1 MRPERIR
8 QILAEVMVG
17 DPDSFPERLCRVCAE
32 RLPISGAGLAFM
44 TPAGHEGTITA
55 TDGAAAVL
63 EDLQQVLGE
72 GPCVDAYR
80 DGRPV
85 LQPDLAST
93 GTSRWPGFTEGAL
106 QAGIAAVFAF
116 PLQVGAIRLG
126 VLDLYRDTPGVLDL
140 SQLTEAAVFT
150 EAAMTVLLHLQGKT
164 PPGQLLHP
172 RLAEVAQSRREIHQA
187 TGMITVQA
195 AVSLADAL
203 LLLQA
208 HAFGSERPLLE
219 VAKDVVARRL
229 WFGPGGDHDE
239 RGTAEPRGTVS

>member
-1 MRPERIR
+1 MPTERIR

-17 DPDSFPERLCRVCAE
+17 DQDRFPERLCQVCAD

-44 TPAGHEGTITA
+44 TSAGHEGTIMA

-72 GPCVDAYR
+72 GPCVDAFR

-85 LQPDLAST
+85 LQPDLATT
-93 GTSRWPGFTEGAL
+93 GFSRWPGFAEGAL
-106 QAGIAAVFAF
+106 QAGVAAVFAF
-116 PLQVGAIRLG
+116 PLQVGAIRVG
-126 VLDLYRDTPGVLDL
+126 VLDLYRDSPGGLDSPQL
-140 SQLTEAAVFT
+140 SEALAFTEAAV
-150 EAAMTVLLHLQGKT
+150 TVLLHLQGKT
-164 PPGQLLHP
+164 PPGQLMHP
-172 RLAEVAQSRREIHQA
+172 RLAEVAESRREIHQA
-187 TGMITVQA
+187 TGMITIQA
-195 AVSLADAL
+195 AVGLAEAL

-229 WFGPGGDHDE
+229 RFGPEGDHH
-239 RGTAEPRGTVS
+239 G

>member
-1 MRPERIR
+1 MALRPVPPVQIR

-17 DPDSFPERLCRVCAE
+17 DRDGFLARLCQFCVE
-32 RLPISGAGLAFM
+32 TLPISGAGLAFM
-44 TPAGHEGTITA
+44 TSAGHEGTITA
-55 TDGAAAVL
+55 TDGAAAEL
-63 EDLQQVLGE
+63 EELQQALGE
-72 GPCVDAYR
+72 GPCLDAFR

-85 LQPDLAST
+85 LQPDLAVT
-93 GTSRWPGFTEGAL
+93 GISRWPGFAEGAL

-126 VLDLYRDTPGVLDL
+126 VLDLYRDSPGGLEL
-140 SQLTEAAVFT
+140 PQLAEALAFT
-150 EAAMTVLLHLQGKT
+150 EAATTILLYLQGKT

-172 RLAEVAQSRREIHQA
+172 RLAEVFESRREIHQA

-219 VAKDVVARRL
+219 VAKDVVSRRL
-229 WFGPGGDHDE
+229 RFGSEGGHHE
-239 RGTAEPRGTVS
+239 

>member
-1 MRPERIR
+1 MPSVRIR
-8 QILAEVMVG
+8 QILTEVMVG
-17 DPDSFPERLCRVCAE
+17 DRDGFPARLCQVCAE
-32 RLPISGAGLAFM
+32 KLPISGAGLAFM
-44 TPAGHEGTITA
+44 TSAGHVGTITA
-55 TDGAAAVL
+55 TDGAAAEL

-72 GPCVDAYR
+72 GPCVDAFR

-85 LQPDLAST
+85 LQPDLAAT
-93 GTSRWPGFTEGAL
+93 GMSRWPGFTDGAL
-106 QAGIAAVFAF
+106 EAGIAAVFAF

-126 VLDLYRDTPGVLDL
+126 VLDLYRDSPGSLDL
-140 SQLTEAAVFT
+140 PQLAEALAFT
-150 EAAMTVLLHLQGKT
+150 EAATAILLHLQGKA

-172 RLAEVAQSRREIHQA
+172 RLAEVVESRREIHQA

-195 AVSLADAL
+195 AVGVAEAL

-229 WFGPGGDHDE
+229 RFGSSGDHD
-239 RGTAEPRGTVS
+239 G